1 MKQELKIINYIDIN
15 GEDVPIETLPE
26 EKRKKIAEMIPDRM
40 MATVGFRRKHA

>member
-26 EKRKKIAEMIPDRM
+26 EKRKKIAEMIQDRM